1 MLLLCLVAQ
10 WNPPPTSQVPCLKAL
25 RFLLSDF
32 AWAQHCHII
41 CAIPNP
47 PIVINSIPPIILPST
62 LLATFPDFV
71 GGEKHLTNSAPPF
84 DIQPIPKSQFQIPSL
99 VFASINLGLDWLLSL
114 LIDSIGKTTTR
125 LDCLWKKCLLI
136 VGLIDDCGRNDQ
148 TNFDPEN
155 E

>member
-25 RFLLSDF
+25 GFLLLDF
-32 AWAQHCHII
+32 AWTQHCHII
-41 CAIPNP
+41 CAISNP

-62 LLATFPDFV
+62 LLTTFPDFV
-71 GGEKHLTNSAPPF
+71 GGEKHLTNSAPSF
-84 DIQPIPKSQFQIPSL
+84 DIQLVPKILFQIPSL

>member
-1 MLLLCLVAQ
+1 MLLLCLVAE

-25 RFLLSDF
+25 GFLLSDF

-47 PIVINSIPPIILPST
+47 PIVINSLPPIILPST
-62 LLATFPDFV
+62 LQPLFQILLV
-71 GGEKHLTNSAPPF
+71 VKKHLTDFAPLF
-84 DIQPIPKSQFQIPSL
+84 DIQPMSKSLFQIPSL

-125 LDCLWKKCLLI
+125 LDSLWKKCLLI
-136 VGLIDDCGRNDQ
+136 EGLIGDCGWNDQ